1 MSRFI
6 YFDHAATTPLD
17 SRVLEAMLPYL
28 GERFGN
34 PSATYALAREAQRA
48 VEQARRSVADVLGCR
63 STEVVFTSGGS
74 ESINTALK
82 GVAFAQ
88 KKARVGDHVVTTAVE
103 HHAVLHT
110 CEYLEKFGFEV
121 TYVPVDRY
129 GLVDPDEI
137 AGAVNERTV
146 LVSVMAANN
155 EVGTIEP
162 VAEVAQALRERGRF
176 LGRRIP
182 LHTDAVQA
190 PGILNLNVE
199 ALGVDLLS
207 LSAHKFYGPKGAGV
221 LYLRRGTPFLPQQ
234 SGGGQERQRRAGTEN
249 VAGIVGTGLALRLA
263 EESREADSR
272 ACRALSR
279 RLAEG
284 ILERIPNSQLNG
296 HPEQRLANNV
306 NLSFRGVKGEALLAR
321 LDKVGVAASSGAA
334 CGDSSWEPSHVLLA
348 MGIPMDLAVGSLRL
362 TLGPSNTEKDVDY
375 LLHVLPDLVRSLRDQ
390 AELRLPRGQTSL
402 ATPNRSRGAPAASAR
417 RSSPLGGSRARPPK
431 PTRLSRSRP

>member
-1 MSRFI
+1 MNLLFGDRPGQRGGLFAMSQVI
-6 YFDHAATTPLD
+6 YFDHAATTPLHPQ
-17 SRVLEAMLPYL
+17 VLEAMLPYL

-34 PSATYALAREAQRA
+34 PSGTYALAREAQRA
-48 VEQARRSVADVLGCR
+48 LDQARRSAAEVLGCR

-74 ESINTALK
+74 ESINAALK

-121 TYVPVDRY
+121 TYVPVDRH
-129 GLVDPDEI
+129 GLVDLDEI
-137 AGAVNERTV
+137 ARAVNERTV

-162 VAEVAQALRERGRF
+162 VAEIERVLRERGRA

-190 PGILNLNVE
+190 PGVLDLSVE

-207 LSAHKFYGPKGAGV
+207 LSAHKFHGPKGVGV
-221 LYLRRGTPFLPQQ
+221 LYVRRGTPFLPQQ

-249 VAGIVGTGLALRLA
+249 VAGIVGAGLALRLA
-263 EESREADSR
+263 EEGRDAN
-272 ACRALSR
+272 CRVCRILR
-279 RLAEG
+279 DRLAEG
-284 ILERIPNSQLNG
+284 ILKRIPDSQPNG

-306 NLSFRGVKGEALLAR
+306 NVSFRGVEGEALLAR
-321 LDKVGVAASSGAA
+321 LDEVGIAASSGAA
-334 CGDSSWEPSHVLLA
+334 CGSSTWEPSHVLVA
-348 MGIPMDLAVGSLRL
+348 MGLPLELAVGSLRL
-362 TLGPSNTEKDVDY
+362 TLGPSNTEEEVDQF
-375 LLHVLPDLVRSLRDQ
+375 LSVLPDLVRSLRD
-390 AELRLPRGQTSL
+390 
-402 ATPNRSRGAPAASAR
+402 GAGSGPSAGR
-417 RSSPLGGSRARPPK
+417 AGSRKAVP
-431 PTRLSRSRP
+431 SRTQ